1 MTIASLNL
9 VEATSEEPAAAK
21 PAVLACPVRG
31 FTAPNILLWSV
42 IFWENYIN
50 LNFNAP
56 YTETYLTAP
65 ILIAALKVALLAAL
79 AFIFEQLTKQFQKT
93 GVRFSLFRPL
103 LVCWLMSTLTWA
115 VYIIAMWQAL
125 VPAQRDKSWS
135 PTDYLAQFL
144 YSTFDGWP
152 TYARFIWTY
161 AAESF
166 IFLCIGWGVIAT
178 LSASRARLKPQRGNS
193 DPQAV
198 AITVQQAIF
207 TVLLYSFCNG
217 IFEFLIRA

>member
-1 MTIASLNL
+1 
-9 VEATSEEPAAAK
+9 V
-21 PAVLACPVRG
+21 V
-31 FTAPNILLWSV
+31 
-42 IFWENYIN
+42 FWENYIN

-65 ILIAALKVALLAAL
+65 IMVATLKVALLASL
-79 AFIFEQLTKQFQKT
+79 AFMMGWVASKVQGSDVKRSF
-93 GVRFSLFRPL
+93 FRPL
-103 LVCWLMSTLTWA
+103 LMCWLMSASVWA
-115 VYIIAMWQAL
+115 FYLIFRDWVLQ
-125 VPAQRDKSWS
+125 PAQVD
-135 PTDYLAQFL
+135 PLYAPADPLALNLFL
-144 YSTFDGWP
+144 IFDGWP

-198 AITVQQAIF
+198 AITAQQAIF